1 MVVSEGGGAEEGSIL
16 TLGGWLL
23 RRETSLMRATYLA
36 DLLPAFPGSQPL
48 HCVFLGV
55 EAIRK
60 NMNAALSCRN
70 DKFVSTVVRNA

>member
-1 MVVSEGGGAEEGSIL
+1 MGRGGSIL

-23 RRETSLMRATYLA
+23 RRETSLMTAAYLA

-60 NMNAALSCRN
+60 DMNMALSCRN
-70 DKFVSTVVRNA
+70 DKFVSTVVCNA